1 LILWAKTAY
10 IGTLIACDIILAGN
24 VAKNGI
30 LKASCNKYGVKRIEV
45 MNWPIPIAT
54 ISSHKLQFGRFVI
67 FKTRGGITPVKAADK
82 VNGGK

>member
-1 LILWAKTAY
+1 
-10 IGTLIACDIILAGN
+10 
-24 VAKNGI
+24 
-30 LKASCNKYGVKRIEV
+30 

-82 VNGGK
+82 VNGGIGSRRIYIIPIMSPIAPTIPHLQVQK